1 MSRGQALRRIA
12 PRADV
17 ELHRRAIG
25 VPILRRIGTTLTAAV
40 VNSIHGLIDGTA
52 PGIDRKDRCA
62 LFGPRNLGARVS
74 TIYTGSIRR
83 KSRKRKR
90 CSPRFLQGGFC

>member
-25 VPILRRIGTTLTAAV
+25 VPILRRMGTTLTAAV
-40 VNSIHGLIDGTA
+40 VNCIHGLIAGTA
-52 PGIDRKDRCA
+52 RGMDRKDP
-62 LFGPRNLGARVS
+62 LRVIW
-74 TIYTGSIRR
+74 TE
-83 KSRKRKR
+83 KSRRASLHNIHWFNQAKI
-90 CSPRFLQGGFC
+90 S